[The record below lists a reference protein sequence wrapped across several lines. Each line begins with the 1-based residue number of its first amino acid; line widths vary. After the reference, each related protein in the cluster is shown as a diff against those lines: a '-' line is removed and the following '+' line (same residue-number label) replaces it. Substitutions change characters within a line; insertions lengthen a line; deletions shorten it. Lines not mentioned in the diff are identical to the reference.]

1 MERTEEESSPC
12 CHHHTASSADVITGG
27 PGVTCASDSDLM
39 ESRSDDSLQG
49 PIRHCSGGQGA
60 ELSSRDDVS
69 PNMKLQPSLQDAT
82 EGSKVNLCHR
92 LEGDSHCGGGATGGT
107 APCLAEPSSQVV
119 SLDPDSDSDTQEEV
133 ISDDDAFITEP
144 GELRL
149 HDAAALSRNTFVCG
163 RRQSAPG
170 QLVQDDDESELQ
182 SRRPGIVEYFSR

>member
-27 PGVTCASDSDLM
+27 PGVTCASDSDLV

-119 SLDPDSDSDTQEEV
+119 RLDPDSDSDTQEEV

>member
-1 MERTEEESSPC
+1 MERTEEESSRC
-12 CHHHTASSADVITGG
+12 CHHHPASSADVITGG
-27 PGVTCASDSDLM
+27 PWVTCVGDSDLV

-49 PIRHCSGGQGA
+49 PIRRCSGGQGA
-60 ELSSRDDVS
+60 ELSSKDDVG

-92 LEGDSHCGGGATGGT
+92 LEGDSHCGGGANGGT

-119 SLDPDSDSDTQEEV
+119 SLDPDSDSDTQEV

-144 GELRL
+144 DEPRL
-149 HDAAALSRNTFVCG
+149 HATATLSRNTFVCG